1 MMEHVIVR
9 VRAGDPLPGSFVRLI
24 ATRGA
29 DEALLVDHEQKTVFL
44 SSHSSWEEFEPGLEI
59 KP

>member
-1 MMEHVIVR
+1 MCVDGAIDRSEV
-9 VRAGDPLPGSFVRLI
+9 DRLI